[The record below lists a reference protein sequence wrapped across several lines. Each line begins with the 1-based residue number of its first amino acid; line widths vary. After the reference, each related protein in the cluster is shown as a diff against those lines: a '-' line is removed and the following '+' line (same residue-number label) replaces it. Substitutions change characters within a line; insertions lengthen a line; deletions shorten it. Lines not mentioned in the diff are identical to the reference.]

1 MANTIEHYF
10 GNLKNPSHHDDLVQ
24 LRSFLREQLPE
35 ATEDMTYGMPTYSQN
50 DHVVVSMASQK
61 NYMSLYMDMGLV
73 EQHRDE
79 LGNLNCGK
87 SCIRFKRLD
96 DLPLDVIGT
105 ILAETIEKQSET

>member
-1 MANTIEHYF
+1 MSDSIEHYF
-10 GNLKNPSHHDDLVQ
+10 ENLKNPNHYDDLQQ
-24 LRSFLREQLPE
+24 LRAFLREQLPE

-50 DHVVVSMASQK
+50 NHVVASIASQK
-61 NYMSLYMDMGLV
+61 NYISLYMDMELV

-105 ILAETIEKQSET
+105 ILAETVEKQHAE